1 MATGV
6 VGITSFDHVKS
17 ENIFL
22 MARNGVHVNSLA
34 LKETVVQNF

>member
-17 ENIFL
+17 ENMFL
-22 MARNGVHVNSLA
+22 MARNSAHVNSLA